1 LRKAI
6 NDLIKKVFTLK
17 YKLPNGSIEKSSITG
32 QYDYCYEATDSG
44 ISDSIYMSIIDY
56 CLNDI
61 EIDLTKLDQNQIF
74 SVENR
79 LRYNSEDELDVQV
92 KYGFFGEVLLNIVLS
107 VFFHTNKII
116 AKGHFYSPIEKSE
129 PKGYDSFHFVE
140 DGGKI
145 EFWFG
150 EVKMYSSIRQ
160 AINSINSNLNKAL
173 STDYYKENLRAILM
187 RNNDLDEPGSSQ
199 LFKDLLDQLRNSNMN
214 KVIDEIKSKGIK
226 VVYPILIVY
235 NENSSTFDEK
245 IMKSMKI
252 ITDKIDTNK
261 VINELSAEIL
271 FILIPAND
279 VIEIKKEV
287 LEWIFSQKSII

>member
-1 LRKAI
+1 MRKAI